1 MIAKRHETVLLIL
14 TALGGVIIMKNE
26 NEYVYD
32 IEEYSQDVRHYQIT
46 SNVKLTDEEVRSVY
60 LECDCYDLVKS
71 TRKKEGHSLDTFNN
85 LTAYVEWSD
94 ERFTDDELL
103 NKIKIWGVSK
113 GTEYGDDCQVD
124 ITGEFEN
131 D

>member
-1 MIAKRHETVLLIL
+1 MEKV
-14 TALGGVIIMKNE
+14 K
-26 NEYVYD
+26 EYVYD
-32 IEEYSQDVRHYQIT
+32 IEEYSQDVRHYKIT

-60 LECDCYDLVKS
+60 SESDEDNSKN
-71 TRKKEGHSLDTFNN
+71 KDN
-85 LTAYVEWSD
+85 LTAYVDWSD
-94 ERFTDDELL
+94 ERFSDDELL
-103 NKIKIWGVSK
+103 NKIKISGVFK

>member
-26 NEYVYD
+26 KEYVYD

-46 SNVKLTDEEVRSVY
+46 SNVKLTYDEVRNSY
-60 LECDCYDLVKS
+60 QESDAYNRVKVFRGFKNS
-71 TRKKEGHSLDTFNN
+71 CNN
-85 LTAYVEWSD
+85 LSKLIDWSND
-94 ERFTDDELL
+94 RFTNHQID
-103 NKIKIWGVSK
+103 KQIKVYGVFQ
-113 GTEYGDDCQVD
+113 GTKYGDDCQVD